1 MPNDPL
7 SRVPACSSR
16 QAIAA
21 LKRLGAYPGKMK
33 GGSHVSFH
41 RELEDGKVVT
51 AVMVVGRREM
61 RKGTLQ
67 AILPSLEIPL
77 EDFNKKLR

>member
-1 MPNDPL
+1 
-7 SRVPACSSR
+7 
-16 QAIAA
+16 
-21 LKRLGAYPGKMK
+21 MK

-41 RELEDGKVVT
+41 RKLEDGQIVT

-61 RKGTLQ
+61 RKGTLR
-67 AILPSLEIPL
+67 AILRSLEIPL